1 MFHSNS
7 ETQHKGAMSNQTIP
21 DQHRILRCRSLIELY
36 QKPNYKDVQQCY
48 VYQPFEKK
56 EETDRGGRTRKN
68 ENKNERKYRKVKK
81 IQNANRK
88 EQTIKDGKQEQKK
101 KS

>member
-1 MFHSNS
+1 MYNS
-7 ETQHKGAMSNQTIP
+7 VMCIN
-21 DQHRILRCRSLIELY
+21 RLRRRKRQIE
-36 QKPNYKDVQQCY
+36 V
-48 VYQPFEKK
+48 VEHA
-56 EETDRGGRTRKN
+56 RTKTRTK
-68 ENKNERKYRKVKK
+68 RKYRKVKK